1 MTHLLNEPV
10 KRMLAYLNSIFPVS
24 AGLSE
29 DLVEAVTY
37 GSLKKGDYLL
47 KAGEICKHVYFVDH
61 GLLRVFNLY
70 EDSDTKEEIDWS
82 REFFRENEVCLMLQD
97 FCNPSPSEDGIQ
109 ALESTELICISDDDV
124 KRIVERHKE
133 LMLFGP
139 LIPEKYLV
147 AQADKMKLVRLL
159 EPAERSE
166 ALREMDPDLV
176 KRVPGKYLFTYLHIW
191 I

>member
-1 MTHLLNEPV
+1 
-10 KRMLAYLNSIFPVS
+10 
-24 AGLSE
+24 
-29 DLVEAVTY
+29 
-37 GSLKKGDYLL
+37 
-47 KAGEICKHVYFVDH
+47 
-61 GLLRVFNLY
+61 
-70 EDSDTKEEIDWS
+70 
-82 REFFRENEVCLMLQD
+82 
-97 FCNPSPSEDGIQ
+97 
-109 ALESTELICISDDDV
+109 LICISDDDV

-133 LMLFGP
+133 LMLFGR